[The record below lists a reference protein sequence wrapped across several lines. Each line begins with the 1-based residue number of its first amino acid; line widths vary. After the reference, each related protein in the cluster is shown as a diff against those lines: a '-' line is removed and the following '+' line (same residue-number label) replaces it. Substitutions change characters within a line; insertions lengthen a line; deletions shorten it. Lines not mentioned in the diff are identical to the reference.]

1 MRKKLSKLVTIVGA
15 MACLAVVPVVSAEAY
30 TQEELLYSED
40 NFTKEEKADYI
51 SKYGDTSYITPGSKF
66 GKIPE
71 SINDSKIT
79 LENDRTGGINI
90 RWTEFPYSVAIER
103 YDYAT
108 KQWEFIAYKSKVET
122 SVANKV
128 YAIDEIIGAE
138 KNKRIMAD
146 RTANNYYL
154 YEDDA
159 AQINK
164 TYKYRITPYIIY
176 SQSRAEAIALG
187 KEAEYTKVITDYVAK
202 GCQVVEEN
210 GYTVVFYPSQETKKV
225 KNTLEAPYMSA
236 KETLCCTKCK
246 RNLNVNSTKCPKHSK
261 SKLKKQFTFDIEWQD
276 VDGYEIY
283 YSTYSDTGFKKL
295 KTIKPGKIAASF
307 TVYPTSAYESET
319 HISTAFQHHVKQSY
333 KKYFFKVRSFVN
345 VNGKK
350 VYSDFSPVASNY
362 DYVLHYR
369 YLDEV
374 EWFAERGELAS
385 IQATQEYNQLNRL
398 MNERAYLWEK
408 YPTGKISKTK
418 LIGCNKYN
426 NKKSKVFTAGNE
438 KYITITNT
446 GIYTKKVKSI
456 TMGNSGRIIG
466 DIDAAIRKANKG
478 KPNVDVLSIN
488 ISYTKSNKAYVIRV
502 VYQATEIKAVQ

>member
-15 MACLAVVPVVSAEAY
+15 MACLAAVPVVSAEAY
-30 TQEELLYSED
+30 TYTAEELYDATPSWSDVNEQH
-40 NFTKEEKADYI
+40 FTDAELDEIKT
-51 SKYGDTSYITPGSKF
+51 KYNVDPAACHLF
-66 GKIPE
+66 GEQLPT
-71 SINDSKIT
+71 NMYT
-79 LENDRTGGINI
+79 LSVENDRTGGINV
-90 RWTEFPYSVAIER
+90 RWFREDRIYGKKNYRFDVAIER

-108 KQWEFIAYKSKVET
+108 KQWEFLGYESEDDT
-122 SVANKV
+122 SVANKR
-128 YAIDEIIGAE
+128 YAIDDIFPVEETETIL
-138 KNKRIMAD
+138 AD
-146 RTANNYYL
+146 RTADNYCL

-164 TYKYRITPYIIY
+164 TYKYRITPFNIY

-187 KEAEYTKVITDYVAK
+187 KEAEYTKVVTDYVAK
-202 GCQVVEEN
+202 GCRVVEEN

-225 KNTLEAPYMSA
+225 KNTLEAPYMSV
-236 KETLCCTKCK
+236 KETRGCPKCK
-246 RNLNVNSTKCPKHSK
+246 RNWDAHYECYEHPTA
-261 SKLKKQFTFDIEWQD
+261 KLKKQVTFDIEWQD

-369 YLDEV
+369 SLDEAK
-374 EWFAERGELAS
+374 WHAERGELAS

-398 MNERAYLWEK
+398 MNERAYIWQNYLS
-408 YPTGKISKTK
+408 GKITKKK
-418 LIGCNKYN
+418 LI
-426 NKKSKVFTAGNE
+426 KKVHD
-438 KYITITNT
+438 YIEGSANT
-446 GIYTKKVKSI
+446 YQFYGVYQKSVKSI
-456 TMGNSGRIIG
+456 TMGNSGKIIG
-466 DIDAAIRKANKG
+466 DIEDEIRKKHKDKNEMAIY
-478 KPNVDVLSIN
+478 SIN
-488 ISYTKSNKAYVIRV
+488 VSYKKAKKAYVITA
-502 VYQATEIKAVQ
+502 VYAAF